1 MIFKQFFDN
10 ISFTYTYLI
19 ANKKGAEACIIDP
32 VLEHI
37 ENYLKAIK
45 DLDLKLVKVI
55 DTHVHADHVSG
66 ISKLRDKTQ
75 CITCMGKSQNAS
87 EIVSMEVSDN
97 EKFKIGDLELRAL
110 FTPGHTD
117 DSYCFLLNDKIFT
130 GDTLLIGGTGRTDF
144 QNGNAEDQYNSL
156 FNVVLKLDNRMLV
169 YPAHDYKGETVSTIG
184 FERKTNPRLQVKSKQ
199 EYVDL
204 MNLLNLPDPKL
215 MDIAVPKNKKQGVS
229 VEIQMQ
235 SNGINVRQLKT
246 MIDQKVIKLIDVR
259 ENFEIQRDGS
269 IENSLHVPYA
279 QIENFF
285 KNIKLSQPN
294 EKFVLYCHT
303 GQRTYLA
310 LQKLKNG
317 NIHHLVGGIS
327 NWIEAGEKISL
338 PSSQN
343 TIKK

>member
-1 MIFKQFFDN
+1 MLFRQFFDKT
-10 ISFTYTYLI
+10 SSTYTYLI
-19 ANKKGAEACIIDP
+19 AHKKGAEACIIDP

-45 DLDLKLVKVI
+45 DLNLKLVKVI

-97 EKFKIGDLELRAL
+97 EKLKIGDLELRAL

-156 FNVVLKLDNRMLV
+156 FNVVLKLDDSVLV
-169 YPAHDYKGETVSTIG
+169 YPAHDYKGETVTTIG

-204 MNLLNLPDPKL
+204 MSSLNLPNPKL
-215 MDIAVPKNKKQGVS
+215 MDIVVPKNRKHGVS
-229 VEIQMQ
+229 LEIQMQ
-235 SNGINVRQLKT
+235 FNGINVQQLKT
-246 MIDQKVIKLIDVR
+246 MMNQKKVKLIDVR
-259 ENFEIQRDGS
+259 EDFEIQRDGLIEKS
-269 IENSLHVPYA
+269 IQVPYT

-285 KNIKLSQPN
+285 QNIKLSQSTDQ
-294 EKFVLYCHT
+294 FVLYCHS

-310 LQKLKNG
+310 LQKLKNS
-317 NIHHLVGGIS
+317 NIYHLAGGIL
-327 NWIEAGEKISL
+327 NWIEAGESVRR
-338 PSSQN
+338 
-343 TIKK
+343 T

>member
-1 MIFKQFFDN
+1 MLFRQFFDTT
-10 ISFTYTYLI
+10 SSTYTYLI

-75 CITCMGKSQNAS
+75 CIACMGKSQNAS

-97 EKFKIGDLELRAL
+97 EKFKVGDLELRAL

-156 FNVVLKLDNRMLV
+156 FNVVLKLDDSVLV
-169 YPAHDYKGETVSTIG
+169 YPAHDYKGETVTTIG

-204 MNLLNLPDPKL
+204 MSSLNLPNPKL
-215 MDIAVPKNKKQGVS
+215 MDIVVPKNRKHGVPL
-229 VEIQMQ
+229 EIQMQ
-235 SNGINVRQLKT
+235 FNGINVQQLKT
-246 MIDQKVIKLIDVR
+246 MMNQKKVKLIDVR
-259 ENFEIQRDGS
+259 EDFEIQRDGLIEKS
-269 IENSLHVPYA
+269 IQVPYT

-285 KNIKLSQPN
+285 QNIELSQSTDQ
-294 EKFVLYCHT
+294 FVLYCHS

-327 NWIEAGEKISL
+327 NWIEAGEKIHLS
-338 PSSQN
+338 PSH
-343 TIKK
+343 

>member
-10 ISFTYTYLI
+10 ISSTYTYLI

-32 VLEHI
+32 VLENVP
-37 ENYLKAIK
+37 NYLKTIQ
-45 DLDLKLVKVI
+45 DLNLKLVKVI

-117 DSYCFLLNDKIFT
+117 DSYCFLLDDKIFT

-144 QNGNAEDQYNSL
+144 QNGNAKDQYNSL
-156 FNVVLKLDNRMLV
+156 FNIVLKFDDKTLI

-204 MNLLNLPDPKL
+204 MNSLNLPNPKL
-215 MDIAVPKNKKQGVS
+215 MDIVVPKNKKHGVPL
-229 VEIQMQ
+229 EIQMQ
-235 SNGINVRQLKT
+235 SNGINVQQLKT
-246 MIDQKVIKLIDVR
+246 MINQKAIKLIDVR
-259 ENFEIQRDGS
+259 EDFEIKRDGS
-269 IENSLHVPYA
+269 IENSIHVPYA
-279 QIENFF
+279 QIENYF
-285 KNIKLSQPN
+285 KNIKLPQSH
-294 EKFVLYCHT
+294 EKFILYCHT
-303 GQRTYLA
+303 GQRTHLA
-310 LQKLKNG
+310 LQKLKNV
-317 NIHHLVGGIS
+317 NIYHLVGGIL
-327 NWIEAGEKISL
+327 NWIKEGEKVYL
-338 PSSQN
+338 TSSH
-343 TIKK
+343 

>member
-1 MIFKQFFDN
+1 MLFRQFFDTT
-10 ISFTYTYLI
+10 SSTYTYLI

-75 CITCMGKSQNAS
+75 CIACMGKSQNAS

-97 EKFKIGDLELRAL
+97 EKFKVGDLELRAL

-156 FNVVLKLDNRMLV
+156 FNVVLKLDDSVLV
-169 YPAHDYKGETVSTIG
+169 YPAHDYKGETVTTIG

-204 MNLLNLPDPKL
+204 MSSLNLPNPKL
-215 MDIAVPKNKKQGVS
+215 MDIVVPKNRKHGVPL
-229 VEIQMQ
+229 EIQMQ
-235 SNGINVRQLKT
+235 FNGINVQQLKT
-246 MIDQKVIKLIDVR
+246 MMNQKKVKLIDVR
-259 ENFEIQRDGS
+259 EDFEIQRDGLIEKS
-269 IENSLHVPYA
+269 IQVPYT

-285 KNIKLSQPN
+285 QNIELSQSTDQ
-294 EKFVLYCHT
+294 FVLYCHS

-310 LQKLKNG
+310 LQKLKNS
-317 NIHHLVGGIS
+317 NIYHLAGGIL
-327 NWIEAGEKISL
+327 NWIEAGESVR
-338 PSSQN
+338 Q
-343 TIKK
+343 T

>member
-10 ISFTYTYLI
+10 ISYTYTYLI

-32 VLEHI
+32 VVEHI

-55 DTHVHADHVSG
+55 DTHVHADHISG

-87 EIVSMEVSDN
+87 EIVSMEVNDN

-117 DSYCFLLNDKIFT
+117 DSYCFILKDKIFT

-156 FNVVLKLDNRMLV
+156 FNIVLKLDDRMLV
-169 YPAHDYKGETVSTIG
+169 HPAHDYKGETVSTIG
-184 FERKTNPRLQVKSKQ
+184 FEKKNNPRLQVKSKQ

-204 MNLLNLPDPKL
+204 MNSLNLPNPKL
-215 MDIAVPKNKKQGVS
+215 MDIAVPQNKKHGVS

-235 SNGINVRQLKT
+235 SNGINVQQLKT

-269 IENSLHVPYA
+269 IENSIHVPYA

-285 KNIKLSQPN
+285 KKIELSQPN
-294 EKFVLYCHT
+294 KKFVLYCHT

-310 LQKLKNG
+310 LQKLKND

-327 NWIEAGEKISL
+327 NWIGAGEKVHLS
-338 PSSQN
+338 PSH
-343 TIKK
+343 

>member
-1 MIFKQFFDN
+1 MLFRQFFDK
-10 ISFTYTYLI
+10 ISSTYTYLI

-75 CITCMGKSQNAS
+75 CIACMGKSQNAS

-97 EKFKIGDLELRAL
+97 EKFKVGDLELRAL

-117 DSYCFLLNDKIFT
+117 DSYCFLLNNKIFT

-156 FNVVLKLDNRMLV
+156 FNVVLKLDDSVLV
-169 YPAHDYKGETVSTIG
+169 YPAHDYKGETVTTIG

-204 MNLLNLPDPKL
+204 MSSLNLPNPKL
-215 MDIAVPKNKKQGVS
+215 MDIVVPKNRKHGVPL
-229 VEIQMQ
+229 EIQMQ
-235 SNGINVRQLKT
+235 FNGINVQQLKT
-246 MIDQKVIKLIDVR
+246 MMNQKKVKLIDVR
-259 ENFEIQRDGS
+259 EDFEIQRDGLIEKS
-269 IENSLHVPYA
+269 IQVPYT

-285 KNIKLSQPN
+285 QNIELSQSTDQ
-294 EKFVLYCHT
+294 FVLYCHS

-310 LQKLKNG
+310 LQKLKNS
-317 NIHHLVGGIS
+317 NIYHLAGGIL
-327 NWIEAGEKISL
+327 NWLEAGESVRR
-338 PSSQN
+338 
-343 TIKK
+343 T

>member
-1 MIFKQFFDN
+1 MLFRQFFDTT
-10 ISFTYTYLI
+10 SSTYTYLI

-75 CITCMGKSQNAS
+75 CIACMGKSQSAS
-87 EIVSMEVSDN
+87 EIVSMEVIDN
-97 EKFKIGDLELRAL
+97 EKFKVGDLELRAL

-117 DSYCFLLNDKIFT
+117 DSYCFLLNNKIFT

-156 FNVVLKLDNRMLV
+156 FNVVLKLDDSVLV
-169 YPAHDYKGETVSTIG
+169 YPAHDYKGETVTTIG

-204 MNLLNLPDPKL
+204 MSSLNLPNPKL
-215 MDIAVPKNKKQGVS
+215 MDIVVPKNRKHGVPL
-229 VEIQMQ
+229 EIQMQ
-235 SNGINVRQLKT
+235 FNGINVQQLKT
-246 MIDQKVIKLIDVR
+246 MMNQKKVKLIDVR
-259 ENFEIQRDGS
+259 EDFEIQRDGLIEKS
-269 IENSLHVPYA
+269 IQVPYT

-285 KNIKLSQPN
+285 QNIELSQSTDQ
-294 EKFVLYCHT
+294 FVLYCHS

-310 LQKLKNG
+310 LQKLKNS
-317 NIHHLVGGIS
+317 NIYHLAGGIL
-327 NWIEAGEKISL
+327 NWIEAGESVRR
-338 PSSQN
+338 S
-343 TIKK
+343 

>member
-1 MIFKQFFDN
+1 MLFRQFFDTT
-10 ISFTYTYLI
+10 SSTYTYLI

-66 ISKLRDKTQ
+66 ISKLRDKTH
-75 CITCMGKSQNAS
+75 CIACMGKSQNAS

-97 EKFKIGDLELRAL
+97 EKFKVGDLELRAL

-117 DSYCFLLNDKIFT
+117 DSYCFILNDKIFT

-156 FNVVLKLDNRMLV
+156 FNVVLKLDDSVLV
-169 YPAHDYKGETVSTIG
+169 YPAHDYKGETVTTIG

-204 MNLLNLPDPKL
+204 MSSLNLPNPKL
-215 MDIAVPKNKKQGVS
+215 MDIVVPKNRKHGVPL
-229 VEIQMQ
+229 EIQMQ
-235 SNGINVRQLKT
+235 FNGINVQQLKT
-246 MIDQKVIKLIDVR
+246 MMNQKKVKLIDVR
-259 ENFEIQRDGS
+259 EDFEIQRDGS
-269 IENSLHVPYA
+269 IEKSIQVPYT

-285 KNIKLSQPN
+285 QNIELSQSTDQ
-294 EKFVLYCHT
+294 FVLYCHS

-310 LQKLKNG
+310 LQKLKNS
-317 NIHHLVGGIS
+317 NIYHLAGGIL
-327 NWIEAGEKISL
+327 NWIEAGESVRR
-338 PSSQN
+338 
-343 TIKK
+343 T

>member
-1 MIFKQFFDN
+1 MLFRQFFDTT
-10 ISFTYTYLI
+10 SSTYTYLI

-75 CITCMGKSQNAS
+75 CIACMGKSQNAS

-97 EKFKIGDLELRAL
+97 EKFKVGDLELRAL

-156 FNVVLKLDNRMLV
+156 FNVVLKLDDSVLV
-169 YPAHDYKGETVSTIG
+169 YPAHDYKGETVTTIG

-204 MNLLNLPDPKL
+204 MSSLNLPNPKL
-215 MDIAVPKNKKQGVS
+215 MDIVVPKNRKHGVPL
-229 VEIQMQ
+229 EIQMQ
-235 SNGINVRQLKT
+235 FNGINVQQLKT
-246 MIDQKVIKLIDVR
+246 MMNQKKVKLIDVR
-259 ENFEIQRDGS
+259 EDFEIQRDGLIEKS
-269 IENSLHVPYA
+269 IQVPYT

-285 KNIKLSQPN
+285 QNIELSQSTD
-294 EKFVLYCHT
+294 KFVLYCHS

-310 LQKLKNG
+310 LQKLKNS
-317 NIHHLVGGIS
+317 NIYHLAGGIL
-327 NWIEAGEKISL
+327 NWLEAGESV
-338 PSSQN
+338 QR
-343 TIKK
+343 T

>member
-1 MIFKQFFDN
+1 MLFRQFFDTT
-10 ISFTYTYLI
+10 SSTYTYLI

-75 CITCMGKSQNAS
+75 CIACMGKSQNAS

-97 EKFKIGDLELRAL
+97 EKFKVGDLELRAL

-156 FNVVLKLDNRMLV
+156 FNVVLKLDDSVLV

-204 MNLLNLPDPKL
+204 MSSLNLPNPKL
-215 MDIAVPKNKKQGVS
+215 MDIVIPKNRKHGIPL
-229 VEIQMQ
+229 EIQMQ
-235 SNGINVRQLKT
+235 SNGINVQQLKT
-246 MIDQKVIKLIDVR
+246 MMNQKKVKLIDVR
-259 ENFEIQRDGS
+259 EDFEIQRDGLIEKS
-269 IENSLHVPYA
+269 IQVPYT

-285 KNIKLSQPN
+285 QNIELSQSTDQ
-294 EKFVLYCHT
+294 FVLYCHS

-310 LQKLKNG
+310 LQKLKNS
-317 NIHHLVGGIS
+317 NIYHLAGGIL
-327 NWIEAGEKISL
+327 NWIEAGESVRR
-338 PSSQN
+338 
-343 TIKK
+343 T

>member
-1 MIFKQFFDN
+1 MLFRQFFDTT
-10 ISFTYTYLI
+10 SSTYTYLI

-75 CITCMGKSQNAS
+75 CIACMGKSQNAS

-97 EKFKIGDLELRAL
+97 EKFKVGDLELRAL

-117 DSYCFLLNDKIFT
+117 DSYCFLLNNKIFT

-156 FNVVLKLDNRMLV
+156 FNVVLKLDDSVLV
-169 YPAHDYKGETVSTIG
+169 YPAHDYKGETVTTIG

-204 MNLLNLPDPKL
+204 MSSLNLPNPKL
-215 MDIAVPKNKKQGVS
+215 MDIAVPKNRKHGVPL
-229 VEIQMQ
+229 EIQMQ
-235 SNGINVRQLKT
+235 FNGINVQQLKT
-246 MIDQKVIKLIDVR
+246 MMNQKKVKLIDVR
-259 ENFEIQRDGS
+259 EDFEIQRDGLIEKS
-269 IENSLHVPYA
+269 IQVPYT

-285 KNIKLSQPN
+285 QNIELSQSTDQ
-294 EKFVLYCHT
+294 FVLYCHS

-310 LQKLKNG
+310 LQKLKNS
-317 NIHHLVGGIS
+317 NIYHLAGGIL
-327 NWIEAGEKISL
+327 NWLEAGESVRR
-338 PSSQN
+338 
-343 TIKK
+343 T

>member
-1 MIFKQFFDN
+1 MLFRQFFDTT
-10 ISFTYTYLI
+10 SSTYTYLI

-75 CITCMGKSQNAS
+75 CIACMGKSQNAS

-97 EKFKIGDLELRAL
+97 EKFKVGDLELRAL

-117 DSYCFLLNDKIFT
+117 DSYCFLLNNKIFT

-156 FNVVLKLDNRMLV
+156 FNVVLKLDDSVLV
-169 YPAHDYKGETVSTIG
+169 YPAHDYKGETVTTIG

-204 MNLLNLPDPKL
+204 MSSLNLPNPKL
-215 MDIAVPKNKKQGVS
+215 MDIAVPKNRKHGVPL
-229 VEIQMQ
+229 EIQMQ
-235 SNGINVRQLKT
+235 FNGINVQQLKT
-246 MIDQKVIKLIDVR
+246 MMNQKKVKLIDVR
-259 ENFEIQRDGS
+259 EDFEIQRDGLIEKS
-269 IENSLHVPYA
+269 IQVPYT

-285 KNIKLSQPN
+285 QNIELSQSTDQ
-294 EKFVLYCHT
+294 FVLYCHS

-310 LQKLKNG
+310 LQKLKNS
-317 NIHHLVGGIS
+317 NIYHLAGGIL
-327 NWIEAGEKISL
+327 NWIKAGESVRR
-338 PSSQN
+338 
-343 TIKK
+343 T

>member
-1 MIFKQFFDN
+1 MLFRQFFDK
-10 ISFTYTYLI
+10 ISSTYTYLI

-45 DLDLKLVKVI
+45 ELDLKLVKVI

-66 ISKLRDKTQ
+66 ISKLRDKTH
-75 CITCMGKSQNAS
+75 CIACMGKSQNAS

-97 EKFKIGDLELRAL
+97 EKFKVGDLELCAL
-110 FTPGHTD
+110 FTPGHTN

-156 FNVVLKLDNRMLV
+156 FNVVLKLDDSVLV
-169 YPAHDYKGETVSTIG
+169 YPAHDYKGETVTTIG

-204 MNLLNLPDPKL
+204 MSSLNLPNPKL
-215 MDIAVPKNKKQGVS
+215 MDIVVPKNRKHGVS
-229 VEIQMQ
+229 LEIQMQ
-235 SNGINVRQLKT
+235 FNGINVQQLKT
-246 MIDQKVIKLIDVR
+246 MMNQKKVKLIDVR
-259 ENFEIQRDGS
+259 EDFEIQRDGLIEKS
-269 IENSLHVPYA
+269 IQVPYT

-285 KNIKLSQPN
+285 QNIELSQSTDQ
-294 EKFVLYCHT
+294 FVLYCHS

-310 LQKLKNG
+310 LQKLKNS
-317 NIHHLVGGIS
+317 NIYHLAGGIL
-327 NWIEAGEKISL
+327 NWIEAGESVRR
-338 PSSQN
+338 
-343 TIKK
+343 T

>member
-1 MIFKQFFDN
+1 M
-10 ISFTYTYLI
+10 
-19 ANKKGAEACIIDP
+19 
-32 VLEHI
+32 EHI

-45 DLDLKLVKVI
+45 ELDLKLVKVI

-66 ISKLRDKTQ
+66 ISKLRDKTH
-75 CITCMGKSQNAS
+75 CIACMGKSQNAS

-97 EKFKIGDLELRAL
+97 EKFKVGNLELRAL
-110 FTPGHTD
+110 FTPGHTE

-156 FNVVLKLDNRMLV
+156 FNVVLKLDDKMLV

-204 MNLLNLPDPKL
+204 MNSLNLPNPKL
-215 MDIAVPKNKKQGVS
+215 MDIVVPKNKKHGVPL
-229 VEIQMQ
+229 EIQMQ
-235 SNGINVRQLKT
+235 FNGINVQQLKT
-246 MIDQKVIKLIDVR
+246 MMNQKKVKLIDVR
-259 ENFEIQRDGS
+259 EDFEIQRDGLIEKS
-269 IENSLHVPYA
+269 IQVPYT

-285 KNIKLSQPN
+285 QNIELSQSTDQ
-294 EKFVLYCHT
+294 FVLYCHS

-310 LQKLKNG
+310 LQKLKNS
-317 NIHHLVGGIS
+317 NIYHLAGGIL
-327 NWIEAGEKISL
+327 NWIEAGESVR
-338 PSSQN
+338 Q
-343 TIKK
+343 T

>member
-1 MIFKQFFDN
+1 
-10 ISFTYTYLI
+10 
-19 ANKKGAEACIIDP
+19 
-32 VLEHI
+32 
-37 ENYLKAIK
+37 
-45 DLDLKLVKVI
+45 LVKVI

-75 CITCMGKSQNAS
+75 CIACMGKSQNAS

-97 EKFKIGDLELRAL
+97 EKFKVGDLELRAL

-117 DSYCFLLNDKIFT
+117 DSYCFILNDKIFT

-156 FNVVLKLDNRMLV
+156 FNVVLKLDDSVLV

-204 MNLLNLPDPKL
+204 MSSLNLPNPKL
-215 MDIAVPKNKKQGVS
+215 MDIVVPKNKKHGVPL
-229 VEIQMQ
+229 ENQMR
-235 SNGINVRQLKT
+235 SNGINVQQLKT
-246 MIDQKVIKLIDVR
+246 MMNQKKVKLIDVR
-259 ENFEIQRDGS
+259 EDFEIQRDGLIEKS
-269 IENSLHVPYA
+269 IQVPYT

-285 KNIKLSQPN
+285 QNIELSQSTDQ
-294 EKFVLYCHT
+294 FVLYCHS

-310 LQKLKNG
+310 LQKLKNS
-317 NIHHLVGGIS
+317 NIYHLAGGIL
-327 NWIEAGEKISL
+327 NWLEAGESV
-338 PSSQN
+338 QR
-343 TIKK
+343 T

>member
-1 MIFKQFFDN
+1 MLFRQFFD
-10 ISFTYTYLI
+10 ITSSTYTYLI

-32 VLEHI
+32 VLENVP
-37 ENYLKAIK
+37 NYLKTIQ

-87 EIVSMEVSDN
+87 EIVSMEVNDN
-97 EKFKIGDLELRAL
+97 EKLKIGDLELCAL

-117 DSYCFLLNDKIFT
+117 DSYCFLLDDKIFT

-156 FNVVLKLDNRMLV
+156 FNVILKFDDRILV

-204 MNLLNLPDPKL
+204 MNSLNLPNPKL
-215 MDIAVPKNKKQGVS
+215 MDIAVPKNKKHGVPL
-229 VEIQMQ
+229 EIQMQ
-235 SNGINVRQLKT
+235 SNGINVQQLKT
-246 MIDQKVIKLIDVR
+246 MIDHKVIKLIDVR

-269 IENSLHVPYA
+269 IENSIHIPYA
-279 QIENFF
+279 LIENFF
-285 KNIKLSQPN
+285 KNITLPQSN

-327 NWIEAGEKISL
+327 NWIEAGEKIHLS
-338 PSSQN
+338 PSH
-343 TIKK
+343 

>member
-1 MIFKQFFDN
+1 MLFRQFFDKT
-10 ISFTYTYLI
+10 SSTYTYLI
-19 ANKKGAEACIIDP
+19 AHKKGAEACIIDP
-32 VLEHI
+32 VLEDV

-75 CITCMGKSQNAS
+75 CIACMGKSQNAS

-97 EKFKIGDLELRAL
+97 EKFKVGDLELRAL

-117 DSYCFLLNDKIFT
+117 DSYCFILNDKIFT

-156 FNVVLKLDNRMLV
+156 FNVVLKLDDSVLV

-184 FERKTNPRLQVKSKQ
+184 FERKANPRLQVKSKQ

-204 MNLLNLPDPKL
+204 MNSLNLPNPKL
-215 MDIAVPKNKKQGVS
+215 MDIVVPKNKKHGVPL
-229 VEIQMQ
+229 ENQMR
-235 SNGINVRQLKT
+235 SNGINVQQLKT
-246 MIDQKVIKLIDVR
+246 MMNQKKVKLIDVR
-259 ENFEIQRDGS
+259 EDFEIQRDGLIEKS
-269 IENSLHVPYA
+269 IQVPYT

-285 KNIKLSQPN
+285 QNIELSQSTDQ
-294 EKFVLYCHT
+294 FVLYCHS

-310 LQKLKNG
+310 LQKLKNS
-317 NIHHLVGGIS
+317 NIYHLAGGIL
-327 NWIEAGEKISL
+327 NWIEAGESVRR
-338 PSSQN
+338 
-343 TIKK
+343 T

>member
-1 MIFKQFFDN
+1 MLFRQFFDTT
-10 ISFTYTYLI
+10 SSTYTYLI

-75 CITCMGKSQNAS
+75 CIACMGKSQNAS

-97 EKFKIGDLELRAL
+97 EKFKVGDLELRAL

-117 DSYCFLLNDKIFT
+117 DSYCFLLNNKIFT

-156 FNVVLKLDNRMLV
+156 FNVVLKLDDSVLV
-169 YPAHDYKGETVSTIG
+169 YPAHDYKGETVTTIG

-204 MNLLNLPDPKL
+204 MSSLNLPNPKL
-215 MDIAVPKNKKQGVS
+215 MDIVVPKNRKHGVPL
-229 VEIQMQ
+229 EIQMQ
-235 SNGINVRQLKT
+235 FNGINVQQLKT
-246 MIDQKVIKLIDVR
+246 MMNQKKVKLIDVR
-259 ENFEIQRDGS
+259 EDFEIQRDGLIEKS
-269 IENSLHVPYA
+269 IQVPYT

-285 KNIKLSQPN
+285 QNIELSQSTDQ
-294 EKFVLYCHT
+294 FVLYCHS

-310 LQKLKNG
+310 LQKLKNS
-317 NIHHLVGGIS
+317 NIYHLAGGIL
-327 NWIEAGEKISL
+327 NWIEAGESVRR
-338 PSSQN
+338 
-343 TIKK
+343 T

>member
-1 MIFKQFFDN
+1 MLFRQFFDTT
-10 ISFTYTYLI
+10 SSTYTYLI

-87 EIVSMEVSDN
+87 EIVSMEVNDN
-97 EKFKIGDLELRAL
+97 EKFKVGDLELRAL

-117 DSYCFLLNDKIFT
+117 DSYCFLLDDKIFT

-156 FNVVLKLDNRMLV
+156 FNVILKFDDRILV

-204 MNLLNLPDPKL
+204 MNSLNLPNPKT
-215 MDIAVPKNKKQGVS
+215 S
-229 VEIQMQ
+229 
-235 SNGINVRQLKT
+235 
-246 MIDQKVIKLIDVR
+246 
-259 ENFEIQRDGS
+259 
-269 IENSLHVPYA
+269 
-279 QIENFF
+279 
-285 KNIKLSQPN
+285 
-294 EKFVLYCHT
+294 
-303 GQRTYLA
+303 
-310 LQKLKNG
+310 
-317 NIHHLVGGIS
+317 
-327 NWIEAGEKISL
+327 
-338 PSSQN
+338 
-343 TIKK
+343 

>member
-144 QNGNAEDQYNSL
+144 QNGSAEDQYNSL
-156 FNVVLKLDNRMLV
+156 FNVVLKLDDRMLV

-184 FERKTNPRLQVKSKQ
+184 FERKTNPRLQVKSKR

-204 MNLLNLPDPKL
+204 MNSLNLPDPKL
-215 MDIAVPKNKKQGVS
+215 MDIVVPKNKKQGIS

-269 IENSLHVPYA
+269 IENSLNVPYA

-285 KNIKLSQPN
+285 KNIKLYQPN

>member
-1 MIFKQFFDN
+1 MLFRQFFDTT
-10 ISFTYTYLI
+10 SSTYTYLI

-32 VLEHI
+32 VLEHT
-37 ENYLKAIK
+37 ENYLKTIK

-87 EIVSMEVSDN
+87 EIVSMEVNDN

-156 FNVVLKLDNRMLV
+156 FNIVLKLDDRMLV

-184 FERKTNPRLQVKSKQ
+184 FEKKTNPRLQVKSKQ

-204 MNLLNLPDPKL
+204 MNSLNLPNPKL
-215 MDIAVPKNKKQGVS
+215 MDIVVPKNKKHGVPL
-229 VEIQMQ
+229 EIQMQ
-235 SNGINVRQLKT
+235 SNGINVQQLKT
-246 MIDQKVIKLIDVR
+246 MMNQKKVKLIDVR
-259 ENFEIQRDGS
+259 EDFEIQRDGLIEKS
-269 IENSLHVPYA
+269 IQVPYT

-285 KNIKLSQPN
+285 QNIELSQSTDQ
-294 EKFVLYCHT
+294 FVLYCHS

-310 LQKLKNG
+310 LQKLKNS
-317 NIHHLVGGIS
+317 NIYHLAGGIL
-327 NWIEAGEKISL
+327 NWIEAGESVRR
-338 PSSQN
+338 S
-343 TIKK
+343 

>member
-1 MIFKQFFDN
+1 MLFRQFFDTT
-10 ISFTYTYLI
+10 SSTYTYLI

-75 CITCMGKSQNAS
+75 CIACMGKSQNAS

-97 EKFKIGDLELRAL
+97 EKFKVGDLELRAL

-117 DSYCFLLNDKIFT
+117 DSYCFLLNNKIFT

-156 FNVVLKLDNRMLV
+156 FNVVLKLDDSVLV
-169 YPAHDYKGETVSTIG
+169 YPAHDYKGETVTTIG

-204 MNLLNLPDPKL
+204 MSSLNLPNPKL
-215 MDIAVPKNKKQGVS
+215 MDIVVPKNRKHGVPL
-229 VEIQMQ
+229 EIQMQ
-235 SNGINVRQLKT
+235 FNGINVQQLKT
-246 MIDQKVIKLIDVR
+246 MMNQKKVKLIDVR
-259 ENFEIQRDGS
+259 EDFEIQRDGLIEKS
-269 IENSLHVPYA
+269 IQVPYT

-285 KNIKLSQPN
+285 QNIELSQSTD
-294 EKFVLYCHT
+294 KFVLYCHS

-310 LQKLKNG
+310 LQKLKNS
-317 NIHHLVGGIS
+317 NIYHLAGGIL
-327 NWIEAGEKISL
+327 NWIEAGESVRR
-338 PSSQN
+338 
-343 TIKK
+343 T

>member
-1 MIFKQFFDN
+1 MLFRQFFDTT
-10 ISFTYTYLI
+10 SSTYTYLI

-75 CITCMGKSQNAS
+75 CIACMGKSQNAS

-97 EKFKIGDLELRAL
+97 EKFKVGDLELRAL

-156 FNVVLKLDNRMLV
+156 FNVVLKLDDSVLV
-169 YPAHDYKGETVSTIG
+169 YPAHDYKGETVTTIG

-204 MNLLNLPDPKL
+204 MSSLNLPNPKL
-215 MDIAVPKNKKQGVS
+215 MDIVVPKNRKHGVPL
-229 VEIQMQ
+229 EIQMQ
-235 SNGINVRQLKT
+235 FNGINVQQLKT
-246 MIDQKVIKLIDVR
+246 MMNQKKVKLIDVR
-259 ENFEIQRDGS
+259 EDFEIQRDGLIEKS
-269 IENSLHVPYA
+269 IQVPYT

-285 KNIKLSQPN
+285 QNIELSQSTD
-294 EKFVLYCHT
+294 KFVLYCHS

-310 LQKLKNG
+310 LQKLKNS
-317 NIHHLVGGIS
+317 NIYHLAGGIL
-327 NWIEAGEKISL
+327 NWIEAGESVRR
-338 PSSQN
+338 
-343 TIKK
+343 T

>member
-32 VLEHI
+32 VLENVP
-37 ENYLKAIK
+37 NYLKTIQ
-45 DLDLKLVKVI
+45 DLNLKLIKVI

-144 QNGNAEDQYNSL
+144 QNGNAEDQYDSL
-156 FNVVLKLDNRMLV
+156 FNVVLKFDDRMLV

-204 MNLLNLPDPKL
+204 MSSLNLPNPKL
-215 MDIAVPKNKKQGVS
+215 MDIVVPKNRKHGVPL
-229 VEIQMQ
+229 EIQMQ
-235 SNGINVRQLKT
+235 FNGINVQQLKT
-246 MIDQKVIKLIDVR
+246 MMNQKKVKLIDVR
-259 ENFEIQRDGS
+259 EDFEIQRDGLIEKS
-269 IENSLHVPYA
+269 IQVPYT

-285 KNIKLSQPN
+285 QNIELSQSTD
-294 EKFVLYCHT
+294 KFVLYCHS

-310 LQKLKNG
+310 LQKLKNS
-317 NIHHLVGGIS
+317 NIYHLAGGIL
-327 NWIEAGEKISL
+327 NWIEAGESVRR
-338 PSSQN
+338 S
-343 TIKK
+343 

>member
-1 MIFKQFFDN
+1 MLFRQFFDTT
-10 ISFTYTYLI
+10 SSTYTYLI

-75 CITCMGKSQNAS
+75 CIACMGKSQNAS

-97 EKFKIGDLELRAL
+97 EKFKVGDLELRAL

-156 FNVVLKLDNRMLV
+156 FNVVLKLDDSVLV
-169 YPAHDYKGETVSTIG
+169 YPAHDYKGETVTTIG

-204 MNLLNLPDPKL
+204 MSSLNLPNPKL
-215 MDIAVPKNKKQGVS
+215 MDIVVPKNRKHGVRL
-229 VEIQMQ
+229 EIQMQ
-235 SNGINVRQLKT
+235 FNGINVQQLKT
-246 MIDQKVIKLIDVR
+246 MMNQKKVKLIDVR
-259 ENFEIQRDGS
+259 EDFEIQRDGLIEKS
-269 IENSLHVPYA
+269 IQVPYT

-285 KNIKLSQPN
+285 QNIELSQSTDQ
-294 EKFVLYCHT
+294 FVLYCHS

-310 LQKLKNG
+310 LQKLKNS
-317 NIHHLVGGIS
+317 NIYHLAGGIL
-327 NWIEAGEKISL
+327 NWIETGESVRR
-338 PSSQN
+338 
-343 TIKK
+343 T

>member
-1 MIFKQFFDN
+1 MLFRQFFDTT
-10 ISFTYTYLI
+10 SSTYTYLI

-75 CITCMGKSQNAS
+75 CIACMGKSQNAS

-97 EKFKIGDLELRAL
+97 EKFKVGDLELRAL

-117 DSYCFLLNDKIFT
+117 DSYCFILNDKIFT

-156 FNVVLKLDNRMLV
+156 FNVVLKLDDSVLV
-169 YPAHDYKGETVSTIG
+169 YPAHDYKGETVTTIG

-204 MNLLNLPDPKL
+204 MSSLNLPNPKL
-215 MDIAVPKNKKQGVS
+215 MDIVVPKNRKHGVPL
-229 VEIQMQ
+229 EIQMQ
-235 SNGINVRQLKT
+235 FNGINVQQLKT
-246 MIDQKVIKLIDVR
+246 MMNQKKVKLIDVR
-259 ENFEIQRDGS
+259 EDFEIQRDGLIEKS
-269 IENSLHVPYA
+269 IQVPYT

-285 KNIKLSQPN
+285 QNIELSQSTDQ
-294 EKFVLYCHT
+294 FVLYCHS

-310 LQKLKNG
+310 LQKLKNS
-317 NIHHLVGGIS
+317 NIYHLAGGIL
-327 NWIEAGEKISL
+327 NWIEAGESVRR
-338 PSSQN
+338 
-343 TIKK
+343 T

>member
-1 MIFKQFFDN
+1 MLFRQFFDTT
-10 ISFTYTYLI
+10 SSTYTYLI

-75 CITCMGKSQNAS
+75 CIACMGKSQNAS

-97 EKFKIGDLELRAL
+97 EKFKVGDLELRAL

-117 DSYCFLLNDKIFT
+117 DSYCFILNDKIFT

-156 FNVVLKLDNRMLV
+156 FNVVLKLDDSVLV
-169 YPAHDYKGETVSTIG
+169 YPAHDYKGETVTTIG

-204 MNLLNLPDPKL
+204 MSSLNLPNPKL
-215 MDIAVPKNKKQGVS
+215 MDIVVPKNRKHGVPL
-229 VEIQMQ
+229 EIQMQ
-235 SNGINVRQLKT
+235 FNGINVQQLKT
-246 MIDQKVIKLIDVR
+246 MMNQKKVKLIDVR
-259 ENFEIQRDGS
+259 EDFEIQRDGLIEKS
-269 IENSLHVPYA
+269 IQVPYT

-285 KNIKLSQPN
+285 QNIELSQSTDQ
-294 EKFVLYCHT
+294 FVLYCHS

-310 LQKLKNG
+310 LQKLKNS
-317 NIHHLVGGIS
+317 NIYHLAGGIL
-327 NWIEAGEKISL
+327 NWLEAGESV
-338 PSSQN
+338 QR
-343 TIKK
+343 T

>member
-1 MIFKQFFDN
+1 MLFRQFFDTT
-10 ISFTYTYLI
+10 SSTYTYLI
-19 ANKKGAEACIIDP
+19 ANKKIPEACIIDP

-45 DLDLKLVKVI
+45 DLDLILVNVI

-66 ISKLRDKTQ
+66 ISKLRDKTH
-75 CITCMGKSQNAS
+75 CIACMGKSQNAS

-97 EKFKIGDLELRAL
+97 EKFKVGDLELRAL

-156 FNVVLKLDNRMLV
+156 FNVVLKLDDSVLV

-204 MNLLNLPDPKL
+204 MSSLNLPNPKL
-215 MDIAVPKNKKQGVS
+215 MDIVVPKNRKHGVPL
-229 VEIQMQ
+229 EIQMQ
-235 SNGINVRQLKT
+235 FNGINVQQLKT
-246 MIDQKVIKLIDVR
+246 MMNQKKVKLIDVR
-259 ENFEIQRDGS
+259 EDFEIQRDGLIEKS
-269 IENSLHVPYA
+269 IQVPYT

-285 KNIKLSQPN
+285 QNIELSQSTDQ
-294 EKFVLYCHT
+294 FVLYCHS

-310 LQKLKNG
+310 LQKLKNS
-317 NIHHLVGGIS
+317 NIYHLAGGIL
-327 NWIEAGEKISL
+327 NWIETGESVRR
-338 PSSQN
+338 
-343 TIKK
+343 T

>member
-1 MIFKQFFDN
+1 MLFRQFFDTT
-10 ISFTYTYLI
+10 SSTYTYLI

-75 CITCMGKSQNAS
+75 CIACMGKSQNAS

-97 EKFKIGDLELRAL
+97 EKFKVGDLELRAL

-156 FNVVLKLDNRMLV
+156 FNVVLKLDDSVLV
-169 YPAHDYKGETVSTIG
+169 YPAHDYKGETVTTIG

-204 MNLLNLPDPKL
+204 MSSLNLPNPKL
-215 MDIAVPKNKKQGVS
+215 MDIVVPKNRKHGVPL
-229 VEIQMQ
+229 EIQMQ
-235 SNGINVRQLKT
+235 FNGINVQQLKT
-246 MIDQKVIKLIDVR
+246 MMNQKKVKLIDVR
-259 ENFEIQRDGS
+259 EDFEIQRDGLIEKS
-269 IENSLHVPYA
+269 IQVPYT

-285 KNIKLSQPN
+285 QNIELSQSTDQ
-294 EKFVLYCHT
+294 FVLYCHS

-310 LQKLKNG
+310 LQKLKNS
-317 NIHHLVGGIS
+317 NIYHLAGGIL
-327 NWIEAGEKISL
+327 NWLEAGESVRR
-338 PSSQN
+338 
-343 TIKK
+343 T

>member
-32 VLEHI
+32 VLEHV
-37 ENYLKAIK
+37 ENYLKTIK

-156 FNVVLKLDNRMLV
+156 FNVVLKLDDRMLV

-204 MNLLNLPDPKL
+204 MNSLNLPDPKL

-235 SNGINVRQLKT
+235 SNGINVQQLKT

-294 EKFVLYCHT
+294 EKFVLYCHS
-303 GQRTYLA
+303 GQRTYHA

-317 NIHHLVGGIS
+317 NIYHLVGGIS
-327 NWIEAGEKISL
+327 NWIKAGEKISL

>member
-1 MIFKQFFDN
+1 MLFRQFFDTT
-10 ISFTYTYLI
+10 SSTYTYLI

-32 VLEHI
+32 VLENVP
-37 ENYLKAIK
+37 NYLKTIQ

-97 EKFKIGDLELRAL
+97 EKFKIGDLELSAL
-110 FTPGHTD
+110 FTPGHTN

-156 FNVVLKLDNRMLV
+156 FNVVLKLDDSVLV
-169 YPAHDYKGETVSTIG
+169 YPAHDYKGETVTTIG

-204 MNLLNLPDPKL
+204 MSSLNLPNPKL
-215 MDIAVPKNKKQGVS
+215 MDIVVPKNRKHGVPL
-229 VEIQMQ
+229 EIQMQ
-235 SNGINVRQLKT
+235 FNGINVQQLKT
-246 MIDQKVIKLIDVR
+246 MMNQKKVKLIDVR
-259 ENFEIQRDGS
+259 EDFEIQRDGLIEKS
-269 IENSLHVPYA
+269 IQVPYT

-285 KNIKLSQPN
+285 QNIELSQSTDQ
-294 EKFVLYCHT
+294 FVLYCHS

-310 LQKLKNG
+310 LQKLKNS
-317 NIHHLVGGIS
+317 NIYHLAGGIL
-327 NWIEAGEKISL
+327 NWIEAGESVRR
-338 PSSQN
+338 
-343 TIKK
+343 T

>member
-1 MIFKQFFDN
+1 MLFRQFFDK
-10 ISFTYTYLI
+10 ISSTYTYLI

-66 ISKLRDKTQ
+66 ISKLRDKTH
-75 CITCMGKSQNAS
+75 CIACMGKSQNAS

-97 EKFKIGDLELRAL
+97 EKFKVGDLELRAL

-156 FNVVLKLDNRMLV
+156 FNVVLKLDDSVLV

-204 MNLLNLPDPKL
+204 MSSLNLPNPKL
-215 MDIAVPKNKKQGVS
+215 MDIVVPKNRKHGVPL
-229 VEIQMQ
+229 EIQMQ
-235 SNGINVRQLKT
+235 FNGINVQQLKT
-246 MIDQKVIKLIDVR
+246 MMNQKKVKLIDVR
-259 ENFEIQRDGS
+259 EDFEIQRDGLIEKS
-269 IENSLHVPYA
+269 IQVPYT

-285 KNIKLSQPN
+285 QNIELSQSTDQ
-294 EKFVLYCHT
+294 FVLYCHS

-310 LQKLKNG
+310 LQKLKNS
-317 NIHHLVGGIS
+317 NIYHLAGGIL
-327 NWIEAGEKISL
+327 NWLEAGESVRR
-338 PSSQN
+338 
-343 TIKK
+343 T

>member
-1 MIFKQFFDN
+1 MLFRQFFDKT
-10 ISFTYTYLI
+10 SSTYTYLI
-19 ANKKGAEACIIDP
+19 AHKKGAEACIIDP

-97 EKFKIGDLELRAL
+97 EKLKIGDLELRAL

-156 FNVVLKLDNRMLV
+156 FNVVLKLDDSVLV
-169 YPAHDYKGETVSTIG
+169 YPAHDYKGETVTTIG

-204 MNLLNLPDPKL
+204 MSSLNLPNPKL
-215 MDIAVPKNKKQGVS
+215 MDIVVPKNRKHGVPL
-229 VEIQMQ
+229 EIQMQ
-235 SNGINVRQLKT
+235 FNGINVQQLKT
-246 MIDQKVIKLIDVR
+246 MMNQKKVKLIDVR
-259 ENFEIQRDGS
+259 EDFEIQRDGLIEKS
-269 IENSLHVPYA
+269 IQVPYT

-285 KNIKLSQPN
+285 QNIELSQSTDQ
-294 EKFVLYCHT
+294 FVLYCHS

-310 LQKLKNG
+310 LQKLKNS
-317 NIHHLVGGIS
+317 NIYHLAGGIL
-327 NWIEAGEKISL
+327 NWIEAGESVRR
-338 PSSQN
+338 
-343 TIKK
+343 T

>member
-10 ISFTYTYLI
+10 ISSTYTYLI

-32 VLEHI
+32 VLENVP
-37 ENYLKAIK
+37 NYLKTIQ

-87 EIVSMEVSDN
+87 EIVSMEVNDN

-144 QNGNAEDQYNSL
+144 QNGNAKDQYNSL
-156 FNVVLKLDNRMLV
+156 FNVVLKLDDRILV
-169 YPAHDYKGETVSTIG
+169 YPAHDYNGETVSTIN
-184 FERKTNPRLQVKSKQ
+184 FERKNNPRLQVKSEQ

-204 MNLLNLPDPKL
+204 MNSLNLPDPKL
-215 MDIAVPKNKKQGVS
+215 MDIAVPKNKKHGVS

-235 SNGINVRQLKT
+235 SNGINVQQLRT

-269 IENSLHVPYA
+269 IENSIHVPYA

-285 KNIKLSQPN
+285 KNIELTQPN

-317 NIHHLVGGIS
+317 NIHHLVGGIL
-327 NWIEAGEKISL
+327 NWIEAGEKVHLS
-338 PSSQN
+338 PPH
-343 TIKK
+343 